1 MQVFCTSVYWD
12 AGRGVSD
19 APANPQK
26 QGMDI
31 KDDIL
36 QGVQFKQTPNIWKLP
51 IVGPKFLVIHYST
64 SGTVSGTV
72 AHLTNPKSQVSAHV
86 VIGRSGEVVQVATFK
101 QRAWHCGLSEWK
113 GLESLNYYAIGIE
126 LVNWGPVELDKDGK
140 TFRSKWGQVIPA
152 DEVEQATHK
161 NESSPR
167 YWHKY
172 TREQLAKGA
181 EVARAI
187 LEAYTSIEMILGHD
201 DIAPG
206 RKIDP
211 GPLFPMNQ
219 FLIDCGFMDAPEPA
233 PITDALIMGPALFTL
248 KGGVLYVTV
257 SDKEGDVTAELNPEE
272 ADTLCDWLNEKMKA

>member
-1 MQVFCTSVYWD
+1 
-12 AGRGVSD
+12 
-19 APANPQK
+19 
-26 QGMDI
+26 MDI
-31 KDDIL
+31 RNHIL
-36 QGVQFKQTPNIWKLP
+36 EGANFKQTPNIHGSK
-51 IVGPKFLVIHYST
+51 IMGPKFLIIHYSG
-64 SGTVSGTV
+64 SGDTAGTV
-72 AHLTNPKSQVSAHV
+72 AWLTKRGSNASAHI
-86 VIGRSGEVVQVATFK
+86 VIGRDGEVWQLASFD
-101 QRAWHCGLSEWK
+101 QRAWHCGESEWNGMK
-113 GLESLNYYAIGIE
+113 FLNGCSIGIE
-126 LVNWGPVELDKDGK
+126 FVNQGPLTKDNDGV
-140 TFRSKWGQVIPA
+140 FWSKWRHRIPA

-161 NESSPR
+161 NELEPR

-172 TREQLAKGA
+172 TDAQLAKGA

-187 LEAYTSIEMILGHD
+187 LAAYTSIEMILGHD

-248 KGGVLYVTV
+248 KGGILYVTV

-272 ADTLCDWLNEKMKA
+272 ADALCDWLNKKMKA